1 MQTLFPPST
10 EWISEICSIL
20 TLNESVSEWIL
31 LYKLLSL
38 TIIAQNTP
46 LGSHCT
52 LIGFNW
58 HITNKH
64 FIDQVLKQLFKT
76 LSIGYSDHN
85 LNLDIIWS
93 PNDTI
98 YWKGNQYTYREE
110 LCVNRYEALCNFEVK
125 QGLSLKCIQQ
135 RYTQVYSR
143 SIQKYT
149 KYTGATITVW
159 QYDNRTSGP
168 HKCIC
173 DVHNVV
179 NTDHFHLI
187 HACVYFDTHN
197 FKSSD
202 TWYQQVFNLL
212 RSWWESHTNLSWC
225 LLIVKKE
232 VQKGHFV
239 QSPISQKVSPW
250 RKVNE
255 RCQMTI
261 NN

>member
-10 EWISEICSIL
+10 EWISEIRSIL
-20 TLNESVSEWIL
+20 TLNESVSEWIF

-38 TIIAQNTP
+38 TIIAQNTA

-64 FIDQVLKQLFKT
+64 FIDQVLKQLFKI

-98 YWKGNQYTYREE
+98 YWKGYQYTYREE
-110 LCVNRYEALCNFEVK
+110 LCINRYEALCNFEVK

-232 VQKGHFV
+232 VLQFRTSKL
-239 QSPISQKVSPW
+239 
-250 RKVNE
+250 
-255 RCQMTI
+255 
-261 NN
+261 NNTNLQR